1 MNICTHVYTYTHTDK
16 HTHIMVLP
24 YDQVIMPYKKSKANT
39 LKTTPHPQWT
49 TLLELLASEII

>member
-1 MNICTHVYTYTHTDK
+1 
-16 HTHIMVLP
+16 MVLP